1 MSESERVRL
10 AATDATPAETAA
22 APGGHP
28 MEIWISY
35 VLRTGVLTAA
45 AIVLIGLVVFLVRG
59 PGASGPQS
67 LDDIL
72 GHGGHTIAVTPG
84 AIFHNV
90 LRGDAIAI
98 IQLGVLL
105 LILTPTMRVAMTTF
119 LFLAQRDWIF
129 VAITCVVFVVL
140 IVGLIGIGA

>member
-10 AATDATPAETAA
+10 AAAAAQPAEAA

-35 VLRTGVLTAA
+35 VLRVGVLTAA
-45 AIVLIGLVVFLVRG
+45 AIVFVGLVLFLVRG
-59 PGASGPQS
+59 TGASGPQS

-72 GHGGHTIAVTPG
+72 GNGGHTVAVTPG
-84 AIFHNV
+84 EIFHNV
-90 LRGDAIAI
+90 MHGDAIAI
-98 IQLGVLL
+98 IQLGVLV

-129 VAITCVVFVVL
+129 VAITCVVFIVL
-140 IVGLIGIGA
+140 IIGLIGIGA

>member
-10 AATDATPAETAA
+10 AAAAAQPAEAA

-35 VLRTGVLTAA
+35 VLRIGVLTAA
-45 AIVLIGLVVFLVRG
+45 FIVLVGLVLFLVHG
-59 PGASGPQS
+59 AGASGPQS

-72 GHGGHTIAVTPG
+72 GHGGHMIAVTPG
-84 AIFHNV
+84 ALFHNV
-90 LRGDAIAI
+90 LQGDAIAI
-98 IQLGVLL
+98 IQLGVLV

-140 IVGLIGIGA
+140 IIGLIGIGA